1 MFGAYFHL
9 PPYFS
14 RVINEGSNET
24 LQKCT
29 LIQKAAYRPW
39 SMCFLVRFYMVNGAV
54 YVKTI
59 KYIWEFMSEPLQN
72 VSIN

>member
-14 RVINEGSNET
+14 HVINEGSNET

-39 SMCFLVRFYMVNGAV
+39 AMCFLMQ
-54 YVKTI
+54 TI
-59 KYIWEFMSEPLQN
+59 KYTWEFMSEPLQKYR
-72 VSIN
+72 

>member
-14 RVINEGSNET
+14 RVINEGSKKT

-29 LIQKAAYRPW
+29 LIQKAAYRP
-39 SMCFLVRFYMVNGAV
+39 
-54 YVKTI
+54 
-59 KYIWEFMSEPLQN
+59 
-72 VSIN
+72 

>member
-9 PPYFS
+9 PPYFA

-29 LIQKAAYRPW
+29 LIQKAAYRSW
-39 SMCFLVRFYMVNGAV
+39 AMCFLVRLYMVNGAV
-54 YVKTI
+54 YVHLRIHVRAFTERI
-59 KYIWEFMSEPLQN
+59 D
-72 VSIN
+72 